1 MALAIFDLDKTLIGG
16 DSDFLWG
23 EFMSE
28 IGVVDADTYQAKN
41 QYFFDQY
48 ALGKLDINEYLEFCL
63 EPLSQHDMPT
73 LDAWHQRFMDAKI
86 NDILL
91 PKAQAVVDEHRAK
104 GDTLLVITATNSFV
118 TAPIVE
124 RYGIENLLATN
135 PEVKNN
141 QFTGKVLGEP
151 CFQQGKITHLKQ
163 WLEQTGENIKGAYF
177 YSDSHNDLPMLELV
191 DYPVVVHGDDTL
203 QKIAKQRDWPSLDW
217 RQSVISIQTIKK
229 PPKGGFFYRQF

>member
-23 EFMSE
+23 EFMSD
-28 IGVVDADTYQAKN
+28 IGAVDEKTYQIKN

-63 EPLSQHDMPT
+63 EPLSRNSRAT
-73 LDAWHQRFMDAKI
+73 LDDWHQQFMREKI
-86 NDILL
+86 EPILL
-91 PKAQAVVDEHRAK
+91 PKAQAVVDQHKAK

-118 TAPIVE
+118 TAPIVR

-135 PEVKNN
+135 PEVKAGE
-141 QFTGKVLGEP
+141 FTGKVSGEP
-151 CFQQGKITHLKQ
+151 CFQTGKITHLNQ
-163 WLEQTGENIKGAYF
+163 WLTQTGESMKGAYF

-191 DYPVVVHGDDTL
+191 DNPVVVHGDDTL
-203 QKIAKQRDWPSLDW
+203 LRIAKEKNWPSLDW
-217 RQSVISIQTIKK
+217 H
-229 PPKGGFFYRQF
+229 